1 LKVDKKVLKRITKIL
16 LNKVPKEEEKI
27 LKVLKDLELI
37 STFYRKNTEFRN
49 IVLNPRLD
57 LETKEKILAATFDN
71 LQIDNLVKE
80 TIFYLIKINK
90 GNVIKE
96 LDKAFRFEVEK
107 LFATVE
113 GEIIT
118 AYPLEQSDI
127 EEIKNLVEKKI
138 GKKVEFNIK
147 EDPSLIGGIVVKAGS
162 YVLDASVRFFIKKL
176 QQQLTQV

>member
-1 LKVDKKVLKRITKIL
+1 MKVDKKVLKRITKIL